1 MIPLSD
7 AAGLDEH
14 VQMKGAPRMSF
25 PLEQLAVL
33 SDPTNRRCWLLANAL
48 EHATLDQ
55 AIDLARKA
63 EDFIAGRDN
72 RSQIA
77 ESESH
82 KETAAAAEPSDP
94 LERKPD
100 GRTAASDQTSEQT
113 RLGLAQ
119 EQRDK
124 LLGRLAEGATNAELA
139 SEFGLSPRQ
148 VQGVRLGTGRKGVK
162 NRDRTGKDVRIPIPA
177 LTPVEEVIRYL
188 RQQDDVV
195 VRQGEGFLVNGRFQ
209 MSESELVSRANR
221 MRARQHRPEFV
232 QPSADQPKG
241 GNIPSA
247 NGHPLF
253 WNRSANIEAGSQA
266 A

>member
-1 MIPLSD
+1 M
-7 AAGLDEH
+7 DEH

-63 EDFIAGRDN
+63 EDFIAGLHGG
-72 RSQIA
+72 SQT

-82 KETAAAAEPSDP
+82 TETAAAAEPSDT

-148 VQGVRLGTGRKGVK
+148 VQGVRLGTGRKGIK
-162 NRDRTGKDVRIPIPA
+162 NRDRAGKDIRIPTPA

-209 MSESELVSRANR
+209 MSEAELVSRANR

-241 GNIPSA
+241 NIPSA

-253 WNRSANIEAGSQA
+253 WNGSANIEAGSQA
-266 A
+266 T